1 MQTHWQSVFSL
12 DVSLGLDI
20 FQCFGMVHAIFL
32 VFVKIKDTELNIEK
46 EISILIQS
54 TFHQ

>member
-20 FQCFGMVHAIFL
+20 FHCFDMVHAIFL
-32 VFVKIKDTELNIEK
+32 VFVKINDTELNIEI

>member
-20 FQCFGMVHAIFL
+20 FHCFDVVHAIFL
-32 VFVKIKDTELNIEK
+32 VFVKINDTELNIEI